1 VLLALLVLSQRLL
14 ELVGFLL
21 EGALQA
27 VVFGGEGLELVG
39 GDGEGVLEGGEFGE
53 GL

>member
-1 VLLALLVLSQRLL
+1 VLLALLVLFSSLL

-39 GDGEGVLEGGEFGE
+39 GEGEGVLQGGEFGE